1 MISFDLTDEQRMLQQ
16 TARDFATSEVA
27 PCAERIRK
35 ADGAIDPWQ
44 EVRPVFLRAADL
56 GFTKLLLPEEHGGV
70 GGSALDHVVVME
82 ELGAADHGIAS
93 TYLNISA
100 TAPLIILHGGTE
112 EQRAAWLPEIAKADD
127 FVLASASSEPDVA
140 GADSFCPSPDPRI
153 GLKSTAARDGD
164 DYVLNG
170 AKSGFSTNAGA
181 ARGYFVM
188 ARTDLAKPAREST
201 AMFFVPADTPGLT
214 VGKRTRLS
222 GWETACQA
230 EVILEDVRI
239 PADRR
244 VGGEHSDAG
253 MIFFRILPYLASG
266 FAATFV
272 GLARAAFDL
281 AFAYAHERISWGQPI
296 IEHQAVSLKLADMA
310 VEIEAARLMV
320 WRAAA
325 AADAGDPQAGMLYA
339 PAAKTMAVDTA
350 IRCAERA
357 MKILGSYG
365 ITQEYPAARM
375 LNDAWIGDSCDG
387 TRDVLRLN
395 IVQAM
400 RMAAAGGPPPG
411 H

>member
-1 MISFDLTDEQRMLQQ
+1 MIDFELSDEQRMLQQ
-16 TARDFATSEVA
+16 TARDFALSEIA
-27 PCAERIRK
+27 PCAERIRQ
-35 ADGAIDPWQ
+35 ADGGIDPWQ
-44 EVRPVFLRAADL
+44 EVRPVFLRAAAL
-56 GFTKLLLPEEHGGV
+56 GFTNLLIPEEHGGV
-70 GGSALDHVVVME
+70 GGSALDHALVME
-82 ELGAADHGIAS
+82 ELGAADHGIAA

-100 TAPLIILHGGTE
+100 VAPLIILHGGTE
-112 EQRAAWLPEIAKADD
+112 QQRAEWLPEIAAADD

-140 GADSFCPSPDPRI
+140 GADSFCPSPDPAI
-153 GLKSTAARDGD
+153 GLKSTARRDGA
-164 DYVLNG
+164 DYVING

-188 ARTDLAKPAREST
+188 ARTDLSLPARAST
-201 AMFFVPADTPGLT
+201 AMFFIPAHTPGLT

-230 EVILEDVRI
+230 EVVLEDVRVT
-239 PADRR
+239 ADRR
-244 VGGEHSDAG
+244 VGGEGSDAG
-253 MIFFRILPYLASG
+253 LIFFRILPYLASG

-281 AFAYAHERISWGQPI
+281 AFAYAQERVSWGKPI
-296 IEHQAVSLKLADMA
+296 IEHQAVALKLADMA

-325 AADAGDPQAGMLYA
+325 AADSGDYRAGALYA
-339 PAAKTMAVDTA
+339 PGAKTLAVDTA

-357 MKILGSYG
+357 VKILGSYG
-365 ITQEYPAARM
+365 ITREYPAARM

-387 TRDVLRLN
+387 TRDMLRLN
-395 IVQAM
+395 IVTAM

>member
-1 MISFDLTDEQRMLQQ
+1 MIGFELTDEQRMLQQ
-16 TARDFATSEVA
+16 TARDFAASHIA
-27 PCAERIRK
+27 PCAERIRR
-35 ADGAIDPWQ
+35 AEDGIDPWQ
-44 EVRPVFLRAADL
+44 EVRPVFLRAAEL
-56 GFTKLLLPEEHGGV
+56 GFTNLLIPEEHGGV
-70 GGSALDHVVVME
+70 GGSALDHVLIME
-82 ELGAADHGIAS
+82 ELGAADHAIAS

-100 TAPLIILHGGTE
+100 TAPLIILHGGTDA
-112 EQRAAWLPEIAKADD
+112 QREAWLPEIAAADD

-153 GLKSTAARDGD
+153 GLKSTARREGD
-164 DYVLNG
+164 EYVLNG

-188 ARTDLAKPAREST
+188 ARTDLSKPAREST
-201 AMFFVPADTPGLT
+201 AMFFVPADTPGLK
-214 VGKRTRLS
+214 VGRRTRLS

-244 VGGEHSDAG
+244 VGGEGSDAG

-281 AFAYAHERISWGQPI
+281 AFAYAHERVSWGQPI

-325 AADAGDPQAGMLYA
+325 AADTGDPRAGMLYA

-365 ITQEYPAARM
+365 ITREYPAARM

-395 IVQAM
+395 IIQAM

>member
-1 MISFDLTDEQRMLQQ
+1 VISFELSDEQRMLQQ
-16 TARDFATSEVA
+16 TARDFAASQIA
-27 PCAERIRK
+27 PCAERIRQ
-35 ADGAIDPWQ
+35 AEGAIDPWD
-44 EVRPVFLRAADL
+44 EVRPVFLRAAEL
-56 GFTKLLLPEEHGGV
+56 GFTNLLIPEQHGGV
-70 GGSALDHVVVME
+70 GGSALDHAIVME
-82 ELGAADHGIAS
+82 ELGAADHAIAS
-93 TYLNISA
+93 TYLNIS
-100 TAPLIILHGGTE
+100 TVAPLIILHGGTD
-112 EQRAAWLPEIAKADD
+112 EQRAAWLPEIAGADD

-140 GADSFCPSPDPRI
+140 GADSFCPSPDPSI
-153 GLKSTAARDGD
+153 GLKSTAMRDGEH
-164 DYVLNG
+164 YVING

-188 ARTDLAKPAREST
+188 ARTDLSLPARAST
-201 AMFFVPADTPGLT
+201 AMFFIPADTPGLT

-230 EVILEDVRI
+230 EVVLEDVRVA
-239 PADRR
+239 ADRR
-244 VGGEHSDAG
+244 VGGEGSDAG
-253 MIFFRILPYLASG
+253 QIFFRILPFLASG

-281 AFAYAHERISWGQPI
+281 AFAYAHERVSWGKPI
-296 IEHQAVSLKLADMA
+296 IEHQAVALKLADMA

-325 AADAGDPQAGMLYA
+325 GADSGDFRAGALYS
-339 PAAKTMAVDTA
+339 PAAKTLAVDTA
-350 IRCAERA
+350 ISCAEKA

-365 ITQEYPAARM
+365 ITREYPAARM

-387 TRDVLRLN
+387 TRDMLRLN
-395 IVQAM
+395 IITAM